1 MLKVAREYAKEGIV
15 YTNIVMQ
22 AKENAPAENRTRGR
36 TMATFDFTTK
46 PLELTLIEDKRKLI
60 NLI

>member
-1 MLKVAREYAKEGIV
+1 MLKVAKGYAKEGIG

-46 PLELTLIEDKRKLI
+46 PLELTLNADRR
-60 NLI
+60 